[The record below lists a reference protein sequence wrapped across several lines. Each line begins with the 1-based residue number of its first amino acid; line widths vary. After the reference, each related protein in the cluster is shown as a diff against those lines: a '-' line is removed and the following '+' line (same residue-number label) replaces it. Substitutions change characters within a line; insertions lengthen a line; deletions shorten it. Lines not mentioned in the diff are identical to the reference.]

1 MIKLRTKQIVYS
13 GLLIACSILLP
24 QLFHLVGGPGI
35 GTTLLPMHIP
45 VLIAGFI
52 LGPITGLI
60 IGIISPICS
69 FLYTGGTMPAIP
81 MLYLMIVEL
90 GTYGLF
96 TGLIFKK
103 FKFNIY
109 VSLIVSMIAGR
120 ITRGLVFVIATKFLG
135 IFLPPAMGI
144 SIAITQGIPGII
156 LQMLIIPPILYLLCK
171 LPYTKNLMTQ

>member
-1 MIKLRTKQIVYS
+1 VIELKTKQIVYS
-13 GLLIACSILLP
+13 GLLIACSVLLP
-24 QLFHLVGGPGI
+24 QLFHLVGGPGL

-60 IGIISPICS
+60 IGAISPICS
-69 FLYTGGTMPAIP
+69 FLYTGGTMPSIP

-96 TGLIFKK
+96 TGLVFKR
-103 FKFNIY
+103 FKLNVY
-109 VSLIVSMIAGR
+109 VSLIIAMIAGR
-120 ITRGLVFVIATKFLG
+120 ITRGLAFVISINLLG
-135 IFLPPAMGI
+135 IALPPAMGI
-144 SIAITQGIPGII
+144 SVAIIQGIPGIT
-156 LQMLIIPPILYLLCK
+156 LQLLIVPPTIYLLCK

>member
-1 MIKLRTKQIVYS
+1 
-13 GLLIACSILLP
+13 
-24 QLFHLVGGPGI
+24 
-35 GTTLLPMHIP
+35 
-45 VLIAGFI
+45 
-52 LGPITGLI
+52 
-60 IGIISPICS
+60 
-69 FLYTGGTMPAIP
+69 MPAIP

-120 ITRGLVFVIATKFLG
+120 ITRGLVFVVATKFLG

-156 LQMLIIPPILYLLCK
+156 LQMLIIPPILYWLCK